1 MSDRMRVTTFDLRN
15 HGRSAHVPD
24 FSIELMASDV
34 YEMLQAL
41 HIGSA
46 VIIGHSM
53 GARVAMCFSL
63 AYPAVTD
70 GLIAVDMATKKYE
83 RGHDDIFAALEAV
96 DLNAGSR
103 KEVENILA
111 KRIPDEGTLQFLM
124 KNLSRR
130 EGGIGFE
137 WKMNLPVIKAN
148 YETILQP
155 IASEIVYQGPVLFIR
170 GGNSNYVADEDLAD
184 IKKFFP
190 YAELATVAGAGH
202 WVHAERPD
210 AILTLIEQ
218 FVAEL

>member
-1 MSDRMRVTTFDLRN
+1 
-15 HGRSAHVPD
+15 
-24 FSIELMASDV
+24 
-34 YEMLQAL
+34 
-41 HIGSA
+41 
-46 VIIGHSM
+46 
-53 GARVAMCFSL
+53 
-63 AYPAVTD
+63 
-70 GLIAVDMATKKYE
+70 
-83 RGHDDIFAALEAV
+83 
-96 DLNAGSR
+96 
-103 KEVENILA
+103 
-111 KRIPDEGTLQFLM
+111 M

-202 WVHAERPD
+202 WYMLKGRMPSLH
-210 AILTLIEQ
+210 
-218 FVAEL
+218 

>member
-1 MSDRMRVTTFDLRN
+1 MRVTTFDLRN

-24 FSIELMASDV
+24 FSIDLMASDV

-46 VIIGHSM
+46 VVIGHSM

-70 GLIAVDMATKKYE
+70 GLISVDMATRQYE
-83 RGHDDIFAALEAV
+83 RGHDDIFTALESV
-96 DLNAGSR
+96 DLNASSR
-103 KEVENILA
+103 KEVENVLA
-111 KRIPDEGTLQFLM
+111 KSIPDEGTIQFLM
-124 KNLSRR
+124 KNLSRK
-130 EGGIGFE
+130 EGGVGFE

-148 YETILQP
+148 YETILQRVT
-155 IASEIVYQGPVLFIR
+155 SDMVYEGPTLFIR
-170 GGNSNYVADEDLAD
+170 GGNSNYVRDADLSD
-184 IKKFFP
+184 IRKLFP

-202 WVHAERPD
+202 WIHADRPD
-210 AILTLIEQ
+210 AILALIEQ